1 MDNITHTLTGV
12 VLSRVGLNRWYARSG
27 LVLMLAANIPDI
39 DIVTAVRGALPYFE
53 AHRGYTHSIAMAP
66 AMALIPMLL
75 GCAISRS
82 MRGWKAAYVL
92 SLIGVASHLLL
103 DWTNAY
109 GVRFLLPFSSRWFRL
124 DLNNIVDLWIWGV
137 LLIASVGPLLGRL
150 VSSEIGAR
158 SGSGRALAIF
168 ALAFLVVYDFGR
180 YLAHQRAIETLNS
193 RIYLDQTQ
201 QGAAPIRVAAFPTGF
216 VNPLDWSGWI
226 ERPELVMHFSMNLL
240 ADFDPTSPDR
250 TIYKPQPGPLLDT
263 ARQAYPV
270 RKFLDF
276 AQYPLWQVIPVADP
290 EGAHRVEVRDWR
302 FPFTADA
309 IFDQSNQLI
318 SSGFHY

>member
-27 LVLMLAANIPDI
+27 LLLMLAANIPDI
-39 DIVTAVRGALPYFE
+39 DIVTAVRGALPYFI

-66 AMALIPMLL
+66 VMALIPMLVVC
-75 GCAISRS
+75 GVYRS

-103 DWTNAY
+103 DWTNSY

-124 DLNNIVDLWIWGV
+124 DLNNIVDLWIWAI
-137 LLIASVGPLLGRL
+137 LLIACVGPLLGRL

-158 SGSGRALAIF
+158 SGSGRGLAIF
-168 ALAFLVVYDFGR
+168 ALSFLVVYDFGR
-180 YLAHQRAIETLNS
+180 YLVHQRAVETLSS
-193 RIYLDQTQ
+193 RIY
-201 QGAAPIRVAAFPTGF
+201 QGGPPIRVAAFPTGL
-216 VNPLDWSGWI
+216 VNPFEWSGWI
-226 ERPELVMHFSMNLL
+226 ERPELVMHFSMNLR
-240 ADFDPTSPDR
+240 ADFDPTAPLR
-250 TIYKPQPGPLLDT
+250 TIYKPQPGPALDA

-270 RKFLDF
+270 QKFLEF

-309 IFDQSNQLI
+309 VLDQSNRIL
-318 SSGFHY
+318 SAGFHY